1 MKQDK
6 QYWIK
11 LSVKYFDA
19 KTTERE
25 EAQLREFVATNED
38 PDFDELRAVM
48 GFAALGRR
56 MERDAKAQQN
66 KRTAILPYWRI
77 AGMAASILLVVGLF
91 AHRSESLVEPDCVA
105 YVNGQIVTNPDQVM
119 ELMQHTMQD
128 LTTDFT
134 QADPIESQLREMFET
149 L

>member
-6 QYWIK
+6 QYWIRQ
-11 LSVKYFDA
+11 SVRYFDA
-19 KTTERE
+19 ETTERE
-25 EAQLREFVATNED
+25 EAQLREFAATTKD

-48 GFAALGRR
+48 GFAAMERR
-56 MERDAKAQQN
+56 MEHETKAQ
-66 KRTAILPYWRI
+66 RTKKTASLPYWRI
-77 AGMAASILLVVGLF
+77 AGMAACLLLVVGLF
-91 AHRSESLVEPDCVA
+91 ALSSESLAEPDCVA
-105 YVNGQIVTNPDQVM
+105 YVNGQKVTNPDQVM

-134 QADPIESQLREMFET
+134 QADPMESQLREMFET